1 MILRMNLNGGVA
13 SVDSIHRTRVLVVED
28 TESVRALISYMLR
41 RRGYEVV
48 AVENGPEALAQ
59 ASDDIDVVVMD
70 VGLPGLNG
78 LEVCRQLRAEAAT
91 ASLPIILLTGRS
103 HHEDVRDGLRA
114 GANEFLTKPFQ
125 EADLMSA
132 LKRLS

>member
-1 MILRMNLNGGVA
+1 MNLSGGVGA
-13 SVDSIHRTRVLVVED
+13 AVEPIHPTRVLVVED
-28 TESVRALISYMLR
+28 TESVRALISYLLR

-48 AVENGPEALAQ
+48 AVDNGPEALVRALE
-59 ASDDIDVVVMD
+59 DIDVVVMD

-78 LEVCRQLRAEAAT
+78 LEVCRRLRAAPAT
-91 ASLPIILLTGRS
+91 ASLPVILLTGRS

-114 GANEFLTKPFQ
+114 GANDFLTKPFQ
-125 EADLMSA
+125 EADLMLA

>member
-1 MILRMNLNGGVA
+1 MSLSGGVGGA
-13 SVDSIHRTRVLVVED
+13 VQPLNRVRVLVVED
-28 TESVRALISYMLR
+28 TDSVRALISYMLR

-48 AVENGPEALAQ
+48 AVDNGPDALTQ
-59 ASDDIDVVVMD
+59 ASDDIHVVVMD

-78 LEVCRQLRAEAAT
+78 LEVCRRLRAEPAT
-91 ASLPIILLTGRS
+91 ATLPVILLTGRS

>member
-1 MILRMNLNGGVA
+1 MNLSAGVGA
-13 SVDSIHRTRVLVVED
+13 AVEPIHPTRVLVVED

-48 AVENGPEALAQ
+48 AVDNGPEALTRAL
-59 ASDDIDVVVMD
+59 DDIDVVVMD

-78 LEVCRQLRAEAAT
+78 LEVCRRLRAEPAT
-91 ASLPIILLTGRS
+91 ALLPVILLTGRV
-103 HHEDVRDGLRA
+103 HQEDVRDGLRA

>member
-1 MILRMNLNGGVA
+1 MNLSGGVGA
-13 SVDSIHRTRVLVVED
+13 ALEPIHPTRVLVVED
-28 TESVRALISYMLR
+28 TESVRALISYLLR

-48 AVENGPEALAQ
+48 AVDNGPEALIRALE
-59 ASDDIDVVVMD
+59 DIDVVVMD

-78 LEVCRQLRAEAAT
+78 LEVCRRLRAEPAT
-91 ASLPIILLTGRS
+91 ALLPVILLTGRS
-103 HHEDVRDGLRA
+103 HQEDVRDGLRA
-114 GANEFLTKPFQ
+114 GANDFLTKPFQ

>member
-1 MILRMNLNGGVA
+1 MNQSGGVSA
-13 SVDSIHRTRVLVVED
+13 AVEPIHPTRVLVVED

-48 AVENGPEALAQ
+48 AVDNGPDALAQ
-59 ASDDIDVVVMD
+59 ANDDIDVVVMD

-125 EADLMSA
+125 ESDLMSA

>member
-1 MILRMNLNGGVA
+1 MSLSGGVGA
-13 SVDSIHRTRVLVVED
+13 AVQPLRRVRVLVVED
-28 TESVRALISYMLR
+28 TDSVRALISYMLR
-41 RRGYEVV
+41 RRGYDVI
-48 AVENGPEALAQ
+48 AVDNGPEALTQ
-59 ASDDIDVVVMD
+59 ATDDIDVVVMD

-78 LEVCRQLRAEAAT
+78 LEVCRRLRAEPAT
-91 ASLPIILLTGRS
+91 ASLPVILLTGRS

-114 GANEFLTKPFQ
+114 GANEFLTKPFR

>member
-1 MILRMNLNGGVA
+1 MSLSGGVGGA
-13 SVDSIHRTRVLVVED
+13 VQPLHRVRILVVED
-28 TESVRALISYMLR
+28 TDSVRALISYMLR

-48 AVENGPEALAQ
+48 AVDNGPDALTQ
-59 ASDDIDVVVMD
+59 AADDIHVVVMD

-78 LEVCRQLRAEAAT
+78 LEVCRRLRAEPAT
-91 ASLPIILLTGRS
+91 ATLPVILLTGRS

-125 EADLMSA
+125 EADLISA

>member
-1 MILRMNLNGGVA
+1 MNASGGVA
-13 SVDSIHRTRVLVVED
+13 AVEPIHRTRVLVVED

-48 AVENGPEALAQ
+48 AVDNGPEALTQ
-59 ASDDIDVVVMD
+59 ATDDIDVVVMD

-125 EADLMSA
+125 EADLLSA

>member
-1 MILRMNLNGGVA
+1 MIRRMNASGGVA
-13 SVDSIHRTRVLVVED
+13 AVEPIHRTRVLVVED

-48 AVENGPEALAQ
+48 AVDNGPDALSRAM
-59 ASDDIDVVVMD
+59 DDIDVVVMD

-78 LEVCRQLRAEAAT
+78 LEVCRRLRAEPAT
-91 ASLPIILLTGRS
+91 ALLPVILLTGRG
-103 HHEDVRDGLRA
+103 HQEDVRDGLRA
-114 GANEFLTKPFQ
+114 GANDFLTKPFQ
-125 EADLMSA
+125 EADLLSA

>member
-1 MILRMNLNGGVA
+1 MSLSGGVGGA
-13 SVDSIHRTRVLVVED
+13 VQPLNRVRVLVVED
-28 TESVRALISYMLR
+28 TDSVRALISYMLR

-48 AVENGPEALAQ
+48 AVDNGPDALTQ
-59 ASDDIDVVVMD
+59 ASDDIHVVVMD

-78 LEVCRQLRAEAAT
+78 LEVCRRLRAEPAT
-91 ASLPIILLTGRS
+91 ATLPVILLTGRS

-125 EADLMSA
+125 EADLISA

>member
-1 MILRMNLNGGVA
+1 MNLSGGVGA
-13 SVDSIHRTRVLVVED
+13 AVEPMHPTRVLVVED
-28 TESVRALISYMLR
+28 TESVRALISYLLR

-48 AVENGPEALAQ
+48 AVDNGPEALVRALE
-59 ASDDIDVVVMD
+59 DIDVVVMD

-78 LEVCRQLRAEAAT
+78 LEVCRRLRAAPAT
-91 ASLPIILLTGRS
+91 ALLPVILLTGRS

-114 GANEFLTKPFQ
+114 GANDFLTKPFQ

>member
-1 MILRMNLNGGVA
+1 MNPSGGVSA
-13 SVDSIHRTRVLVVED
+13 AVEPIHPTRVLVVED

-48 AVENGPEALAQ
+48 AVDNGPDALAQ

>member
-48 AVENGPEALAQ
+48 AVENGPEALAE